1 MPGCVTDIRQDLLL
15 LAVLCNCADCEF
27 RKEEIM
33 KKRLLIGITIIAVV
47 GISFFSFTRDEK
59 NFEIAKNLD
68 IYHTLFRELNM
79 FYVDEVNPNEL
90 VKTSI
95 DKMLS
100 SLDPYTNYISEDQ
113 MEDFRFMTTG
123 EYAGIGALISK
134 QNDNIIIA
142 EPYEGFPAQ
151 KSGIKAGDIILE
163 VSGKDTEDMNTEDVS
178 SLLKGPANKPVTIKL
193 QRPGQKKP
201 FTVDVV
207 REKISIDAVPYYGM
221 IDQNTAYIRLS
232 SFTANCSEDV
242 KKAFLE
248 LKENNPDGLILDLR
262 GNPGGL
268 LAEAV
273 KIVNFFVPKG
283 EEIVSTRGKVKQ
295 WDKVYKATAEPLDT
309 TMKIAVLVNS
319 GSASASEI
327 VSGAIQDLDRGIIVG
342 TRTFGK
348 GLVQTTRDLSYNTK
362 LKVTTAKYYIPSGR
376 CIQALDYSHR
386 NEDGSVGHVPD
397 SLISEFT
404 TKKGRKVY
412 DGGGVVPDV
421 KIEGDKLSSLSIELV
436 TRFKI
441 FDFATKYSNENESI
455 PEPEEFSITDEIYK
469 QFADFVK
476 QSDFNYESASQ
487 NDLKE
492 LVETAKQEKYYEL
505 AKDEFKALE
514 AMIEPDLDKDLSV
527 FRPEISDLL
536 ESEIVSRFYYQ
547 KGSIRASINDDKGIT
562 KTIEALHSETAY
574 AAYFKP
580 GLIVG
585 MN

>member
-1 MPGCVTDIRQDLLL
+1 
-15 LAVLCNCADCEF
+15 
-27 RKEEIM
+27 M
-33 KKRLLIGITIIAVV
+33 KRRILIGITIVAVV
-47 GISFFSFTRDEK
+47 GISFFSFTRDQK

-79 FYVDEVNPNEL
+79 FYVDEVNPNDL

-134 QNDNIIIA
+134 QNDNIVIA

-151 KSGIKAGDIILE
+151 KFGIKAGDIILE
-163 VSGKDTEDMNTEDVS
+163 VSGKDTKEMTTEDVS
-178 SLLKGPANKPVTIKL
+178 ALLKGPANKPVTIKL
-193 QRPGQKKP
+193 QRYGEKKP
-201 FTVDVV
+201 FTVDVI

-221 IDQNTAYIRLS
+221 IDPKTAYIRLS
-232 SFTANCSEDV
+232 SFTANCGNDV

-268 LAEAV
+268 LIEAV
-273 KIVNFFVPKG
+273 KIVNLFVPQG
-283 EEIVSTRGKVKQ
+283 EEIVSTRGKVTQ
-295 WDKVYKATAEPLDT
+295 WDKVYKATAAPIDT
-309 TMKIAVLVNS
+309 TIKIAVLVNS

-327 VSGAIQDLDRGIIVG
+327 VAGAIQDLDRGIIVG

-386 NEDGSVGHVPD
+386 NDDGSVGHVPD
-397 SLISEFT
+397 SLITEFT

-421 KIEGDKLSSLSIELV
+421 KIEGEQLSSLAIELV

-441 FDFATKYSNENESI
+441 FDFATKFSNENESI
-455 PEPEEFSITDEIYK
+455 PEPEQFSITDDIYH
-469 QFADFVK
+469 QFSEFVQ
-476 QSDFNYESASQ
+476 QSDFKYESESQ
-487 NDLKE
+487 LELNELLK
-492 LVETAKQEKYYEL
+492 TAKQEKYYGL
-505 AKDEFKALE
+505 AEEEFEAL
-514 AMIEPDLDKDLSV
+514 AAKLEPDLGKDLKA
-527 FRPEISDLL
+527 FRPEISELL
-536 ESEIVSRFYYQ
+536 ESELVSRYYYQ
-547 KGSIRASINDDKGIT
+547 KGSIRASIKDDKGIEE
-562 KTIEALHSETAY
+562 TINALNSETAY
-574 AAYFKP
+574 ATYFQS
-580 GLIVG
+580 GLVVG
-585 MN
+585 VN